1 MTTPQQSDPGERA
14 PYLYGISGLGVVY
27 KQGSRGIHLFLYNT

>member
-27 KQGSRGIHLFLYNT
+27 KQGGIHLFLYNI